1 MKIIL
6 DIYECLTW
14 IIVPKVNLN
23 TVMLPQSNEANRQAL
38 KKSLNCLA
46 LLKTHATGTRI
57 TCVIINKMQISM
69 HL

>member
-1 MKIIL
+1 MNVL
-6 DIYECLTW
+6 NESLYLMLTSY
-14 IIVPKVNLN
+14 

-57 TCVIINKMQISM
+57 TCVTINKMQIIM

>member
-1 MKIIL
+1 MNVL
-6 DIYECLTW
+6 NGSLYLMLTSY
-14 IIVPKVNLN
+14 

-57 TCVIINKMQISM
+57 TCVTINKMQIIM

>member
-1 MKIIL
+1 MNVVHGSL
-6 DIYECLTW
+6 YLMLTSY
-14 IIVPKVNLN
+14 
-23 TVMLPQSNEANRQAL
+23 TVMLPQSNEANRQVL